1 MEMSALDLKTNRR
14 GGGFRGKAETVSLLL
29 FYKILELLLIMAM
42 GYAIVKGH
50 ILKADD
56 SIVLSKVALYIIS
69 PAIILYAFQVDFT
82 PNVRQGILFS
92 TLVALVVHAMYLLIN
107 RIIMATLGFDVVER
121 MSIIYSNAGNLIIPI
136 VMSILGPEW
145 LIYSIAFMAIQIV
158 FFWTHCK
165 FQFCQEESFDWRTMM
180 TNINLIAIAFGALSM
195 VFGIHYPKEIND
207 VLGNVGNMIG
217 PVCMLVTGMIVGGMN
232 VKAILGRLG
241 VYKVALFRLI
251 IMPALFLALF
261 KISNLAS
268 LVNDGDKILLITFLA
283 IATPSASTVVQ
294 FAQVYGGDAE
304 YAGAINIVTLLL
316 CIISMP
322 IFVYVYYL

>member
-1 MEMSALDLKTNRR
+1 M
-14 GGGFRGKAETVSLLL
+14 SLLL

-42 GYAIVKGH
+42 GYGIVRSH

-56 SIVLSKVALYIIS
+56 SIILSKVALYIIS

-82 PNVRQGILFS
+82 PAVRQGIAFS
-92 TLVALVVHAMYLLIN
+92 ALVALVVHGIYLLIN
-107 RIIMATLGFDVVER
+107 RIIKALLGFDVVER

-136 VMSILGPEW
+136 VMALLGPEW

-165 FQFCQEESFDWRTMM
+165 FQFCPDERFDGRSML
-180 TNINLIAIAFGALSM
+180 TNINLIAIAVGVISM
-195 VFGIHYPKEIND
+195 VLGIHYPKEIND
-207 VLGNVGNMIG
+207 VLGTVGNMIG
-217 PVCMLVTGMIVGGMN
+217 PVCMLVTGMIVGGMH
-232 VKAILGRLG
+232 VKAVLGRLG
-241 VYKVALFRLI
+241 VYKVAFFRLI
-251 IMPALFLALF
+251 IIPAIFLALF
-261 KISNLAS
+261 KISGLAS
-268 LVNDGDKILLITFLA
+268 LIQEGDKILLITFLA
-283 IATPSASTVVQ
+283 IGTPSASTVVQ

-322 IFVYVYYL
+322 IFVYLYYV